1 MILYRFIIIVRTVS
15 DQIDLKIAN
24 VHDRM
29 FSQIFLILLV
39 LIIYVEVIGKSNIK
53 LSTATCDWP
62 STNHS

>member
-15 DQIDLKIAN
+15 DQIDLKITN

-29 FSQIFLILLV
+29 FSRFFPNLLV
-39 LIIYVEVIGKSNIK
+39 LIIYEEVIGKSNIK
-53 LSTATCDWP
+53 LPTAACDWL